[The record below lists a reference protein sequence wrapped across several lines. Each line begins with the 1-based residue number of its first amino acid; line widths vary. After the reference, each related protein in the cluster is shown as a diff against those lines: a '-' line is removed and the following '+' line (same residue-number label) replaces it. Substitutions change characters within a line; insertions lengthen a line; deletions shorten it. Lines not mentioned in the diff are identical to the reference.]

1 MGYILPIQQDTYTQY
16 ANRSVPVK
24 SHYSHILPTA
34 AIQITNTYIKKE
46 TKQNQQRFVDVLEQK
61 MRTMKST
68 KNTASFTGKGKHFN
82 EYA

>member
-1 MGYILPIQQDTYTQY
+1 MGYILPIQHDTYTQY

-34 AIQITNTYIKKE
+34 AIQITNTYIE
-46 TKQNQQRFVDVLEQK
+46 KQNQQRFVNVLEQK

-82 EYA
+82 EYV